1 MIFTSKG
8 KKQLTRSRDYEEIW
22 SLSDIQGP
30 QVTCIETLSGGTIFA
45 SASSDGTLL
54 FGDIESGTEIG
65 RIDFRGHM
73 YILCMIWRSSTT
85 LLVGCSNGVL
95 YELLIN
101 PTNMLRPAS
110 MYPIIGSL
118 PNQIRTIA
126 FDNSGLHSLLAVGHS
141 TRVTVYS
148 QTIPGHEW
156 KKIDEIQE
164 PSNDASGLVN
174 GLFFFGNKERK
185 SHKERKLFVGYA
197 AEGWSIWQYKSG
209 GGTGDL
215 RRISPAHFSN
225 VCHVGQVRLA
235 PNQER
240 VSIATLDQSAVIYQ
254 MSDNGPILESA
265 EPYPLQVPLP
275 ENPVL
280 PIAYTSTDLVLGG
293 TSSGDIPVIKSDGAV
308 TPRLRHADGHLL
320 RAVTPHTDLI
330 GEYEY
335 VIAGSTGRDGKTTLK
350 GYVRYIGTHRWF
362 SFPKRAKTSMPSE
375 PFQVALSDVLVM
387 GSDEAYKRTFP
398 NHDLE
403 KVTCLGRFFKSTKV
417 KFLLADEE

>member
-1 MIFTSKG
+1 M
-8 KKQLTRSRDYEEIW
+8 
-22 SLSDIQGP
+22 
-30 QVTCIETLSGGTIFA
+30 
-45 SASSDGTLL
+45 
-54 FGDIESGTEIG
+54 
-65 RIDFRGHM
+65 
-73 YILCMIWRSSTT
+73 
-85 LLVGCSNGVL
+85 
-95 YELLIN
+95 
-101 PTNMLRPAS
+101 
-110 MYPIIGSL
+110 
-118 PNQIRTIA
+118 A

-141 TRVTVYS
+141 TRVTVYL

-164 PSNDASGLVN
+164 PCDDASGLVN

-185 SHKERKLFVGYA
+185 LHKERKLFVGYA
-197 AEGWSIWQYKSG
+197 AEGWTIWQYKSG

-225 VCHVGQVRLA
+225 VCRVGQVRLA

-240 VSIATLDQSAVIYQ
+240 VSIATLDQSAVIYR

-320 RAVTPHTDLI
+320 RAVTPHDDLI

-350 GYVRYIGTHRWF
+350 GYVRYIGTRRWF
-362 SFPKRAKTSMPSE
+362 LFSKRARIPTPSE
-375 PFQVALSDVLVM
+375 PFSVALSDVLVI
-387 GSDEAYKRTFP
+387 GSDEAHKRTWP
-398 NHDLE
+398 KSDLD
-403 KVTCLGRFFKSTKV
+403 KVASLGRLFRSTKV
-417 KFLLADEE
+417 KVSIGLYIFLMTLILTSDPPGGETYQPNMEDSGETGVMLTTFPRHHYWMLFGMRHFFHFTWFQVSSWSIFGASLLWEFAKYIAKYPLGIIEFLLTGIDMWICERFESYRRLGVCPQFRY